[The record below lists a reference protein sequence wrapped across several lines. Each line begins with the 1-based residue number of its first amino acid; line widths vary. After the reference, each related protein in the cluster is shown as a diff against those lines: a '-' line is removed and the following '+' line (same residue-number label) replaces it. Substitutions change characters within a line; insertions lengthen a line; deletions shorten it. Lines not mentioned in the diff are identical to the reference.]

1 MLPLGN
7 STNRGRLAPKIG
19 SCRRD
24 RHVTCRPNLIEA
36 VDPVP
41 RILLVEDDPDVLLTL
56 QDILLDAGHE
66 VDATQTIEDGLEL
79 LCCYDYDLV
88 LSDGLLTDGTG
99 MMIADNASEK
109 GTPTL
114 IITGYAYNLRAK
126 AVPGASLDIDLSRY
140 DVLQK
145 PLSATQLILAI
156 SDRVRPRL
164 AG

>member
-1 MLPLGN
+1 
-7 STNRGRLAPKIG
+7 
-19 SCRRD
+19 
-24 RHVTCRPNLIEA
+24 
-36 VDPVP
+36 VP
-41 RILLVEDDPDVLLTL
+41 RILLVEDDPDVGLTIEE
-56 QDILLDAGHE
+56 ILLDAGHE
-66 VDATQTIEDGLEL
+66 VDATQTIKSGLERR
-79 LCCYDYDLV
+79 CCHDYDLV
-88 LSDGLLTDGTG
+88 LSDGLLSDGTG

-109 GTPTL
+109 GTPTS

-145 PLSATQLILAI
+145 PLSATRLILAI